1 MAWPSV
7 NDLIFG
13 IEGNRWVRD
22 SESLESCVH
31 KMGRIVD
38 EVLGRHDC
46 GDEFEIGRVV

>member
-22 SESLESCVH
+22 SESLESCIH
-31 KMGRIVD
+31 KMGRVVD
-38 EVLGRHDC
+38 EVLGRHDRD
-46 GDEFEIGRVV
+46 GNLLIRKIV